1 MRQRCWFVLLSLI
14 LLVGLAI
21 AGCSGDEA
29 TPTSAPPEPT
39 EAPTAVPTEEP
50 VAAGGDEVVLTIHE
64 TSFTMNDLQAL
75 EQVTIEAAPLDKD
88 EKDAYTGVRIQDL
101 MEAAGVGGET
111 LTLVADDGYQ
121 AQIPVAALTDECLL
135 AYRSKGGLRAVMP
148 EFDGSAWVK
157 GVIEMQ
163 LSGEASAEGG
173 EEQAVVVTVNGV
185 AFTMDDLQALEQ
197 VTVET
202 VQPGKDKAEA
212 YTGVRIQDLMGAAG
226 VEGEILTLVADD
238 GHEAQVAVA
247 DLTAECLLAYRT
259 KGGLRAVMPE
269 FDGSAWVKGV
279 VELRCGGEPGAGGG
293 VQVTDALGRAVDFAS
308 LPGRIV
314 VPGKGSWMVG
324 HPLYLFPEAAERV
337 LAMESRRGTV
347 SEFIASIEPGFND
360 KPHLD
365 QDAGPEQIAPL
376 KPDAV
381 VLKSYMQEKLG
392 NPLEQLGFPVVY
404 VELETPEQFFN
415 DVSTIG
421 QLFGDEARAQEVIN
435 FYQAGLDRVQ
445 EGLEGLDEADKPG
458 VLVIQYNDKG
468 EESAFQV
475 PPAAWMQTVEAELA
489 GGRPVWTEASGGGWE
504 MVNFEQIAA
513 WDPDRIFVI
522 VFRADPDP
530 VMEGLKTDPK
540 WQALR
545 AVQEGE
551 LYAFPADF
559 YGWDVPDP
567 RWILGVTW
575 MATKIHPDRFADV
588 DILHEVYEFYGQM
601 YGMDQAAVKE
611 HVVPRLTGDIQ

>member
-1 MRQRCWFVLLSLI
+1 MRQRCWFVLLSLV

-29 TPTSAPPEPT
+29 TSAPPEPT
-39 EAPTAVPTEEP
+39 EAPTAVPIEEP
-50 VAAGGDEVVLTIHE
+50 AAAGGDEVVLTIHE
-64 TSFTMNDLQAL
+64 TSFTM
-75 EQVTIEAAPLDKD
+75 
-88 EKDAYTGVRIQDL
+88 
-101 MEAAGVGGET
+101 
-111 LTLVADDGYQ
+111 
-121 AQIPVAALTDECLL
+121 
-135 AYRSKGGLRAVMP
+135 S
-148 EFDGSAWVK
+148 
-157 GVIEMQ
+157 
-163 LSGEASAEGG
+163 
-173 EEQAVVVTVNGV
+173 
-185 AFTMDDLQALEQ
+185 DLQALEQ

-212 YTGVRIQDLMGAAG
+212 YTGVRVQDLLVAAG
-226 VEGEILTLVADD
+226 VEGQTLTLVADD

-279 VELRCGGEPGAGGG
+279 VELRCGGEPGAGGEASSGGG

-392 NPLEQLGFPVVY
+392 KPLEQLGFPVVY
-404 VELETPEQFFN
+404 VDLETPEQFFN

-421 QLFGDEARAQEVIN
+421 QLFGDEARAQEVID

-445 EGLEGLDEADKPG
+445 EGLEGLDEAGKPN

-513 WDPDRIFVI
+513 WDPDKIFVI
-522 VFRADPDP
+522 VFRADPNP
-530 VMEGLKTDPK
+530 VMEGLKADPK
-540 WQALR
+540 WQVLR

-551 LYAFPADF
+551 LYAFPGDF

-588 DILHEVYEFYGQM
+588 DIVHEVYEFYGQM
-601 YGMDQAAVKE
+601 YGMDQAAVEE
-611 HVVPRLTGDIQ
+611 HIVPRLTGDIQ